1 MFQGIILNYFLFII
15 CLNELINQ
23 NIDREILY
31 FTNDTVII
39 FISNCIND
47 NENKVNVD
55 LFEVRFTSNKFW

>member
-55 LFEVRFTSNKFW
+55 LFEVSFTSNKFW